1 MSAGRYNPNR
11 AMRTPTA
18 VLRLVP
24 FLVILASCAGVPAD
38 ESLDQPAGA
47 ADDAAQR
54 ASAEI
59 VFRDPS
65 RTWIV
70 LLGTGTPG
78 AEPDRFGP
86 STAVV
91 AGGTAYLIDAGPGV
105 VRRAAAGAIV
115 SGLPA
120 LQAQNLGVAFFTH
133 LHSDH
138 TIGYPDLILSPWVL
152 GRTVPLQAYGPPG
165 LKAMTTALL
174 EAYREDIRVRTD
186 GPEQLRRDL
195 LAVETHEIAPGLI
208 YEDTVMRVEA
218 FAVPHGTWDQA
229 FGFKLMT
236 ADRTIVISG
245 DTGPFD
251 PLAEIAAGAD
261 VLIHEAYG
269 AKGLESRETETQR
282 YHGAFHTSA
291 IKVGEIA
298 ARAGVGMVIL
308 HHQLH
313 LAGEPAEEL
322 VEQVRLGFDGAVVY
336 GRDLDVF

>member
-1 MSAGRYNPNR
+1 MCSSVLAG
-11 AMRTPTA
+11 
-18 VLRLVP
+18 
-24 FLVILASCAGVPAD
+24 CAG
-38 ESLDQPAGA
+38 SPAGDSPVAPDQIVEA
-47 ADDAAQR
+47 AETLPAREATQT
-54 ASAEI
+54 AP
-59 VFRDPS
+59 RDPS

-86 STAVV
+86 ATAVV
-91 AGGTAYLIDAGPGV
+91 AGGNAYLIDAGPGV
-105 VRRAAAGAIV
+105 VRRAAAGAVV

-120 LQAQNLGVAFFTH
+120 LQAENLSVVFFTH

-138 TIGYPDLILSPWVL
+138 TSGYPDLILSPWVL
-152 GRTVPLQAYGPPG
+152 GRPVPLQAYGPPG
-165 LKAMTTALL
+165 LDAMTAALL
-174 EAYREDIRVRTD
+174 EAYREDIRVRVE

-195 LAVETHEIAPGLI
+195 LAVETHEIEPGLI
-208 YEDTVMRVEA
+208 YEDAVMRVEA
-218 FAVPHGTWDQA
+218 FAVPHGTWDYA
-229 FGFKLMT
+229 FGFKLTT

-251 PLAEIAAGAD
+251 GLAEIAAGAD

-269 AKGLESRETETQR
+269 AQGLQLRQPETQL
-282 YHGAFHTSA
+282 YHSTFHTSA
-291 IKVGEIA
+291 VQVGEIA

-313 LAGEPAEEL
+313 LGGETPEEM
-322 VEQVRLGFDGAVVY
+322 VEQVRLSFDGEVIY

>member
-1 MSAGRYNPNR
+1 
-11 AMRTPTA
+11 MRRHIETLPTIA
-18 VLRLVP
+18 CLLVLGGCVAAP
-24 FLVILASCAGVPAD
+24 SGEVPAS
-38 ESLDQPAGA
+38 SLEREATA
-47 ADDAAQR
+47 APVAQAAPPTT
-54 ASAEI
+54 EP
-59 VFRDPS
+59 RDPS

-86 STAVV
+86 ATAIV

-120 LQAQNLGVAFFTH
+120 LRPQNLRMAFFTH

-152 GRTVPLQAYGPPG
+152 GRTAPLQAFGPPG
-165 LKAMTTALL
+165 LDAMTTALL
-174 EAYREDIRVRTD
+174 EAYREDIRVRVE

-195 LAVETHEIAPGLI
+195 LAVETREIEPGLI
-208 YEDTVMRVEA
+208 YEDPVMRVEA

-229 FGFKLMT
+229 FGFKLTT

-251 PLAEIAAGAD
+251 GMADIASGAD

-269 AKGLESRETETQR
+269 AEGLRLRDPGIQR
-282 YHGAFHTSA
+282 YHGTFHTSA

-298 ARAGVGMVIL
+298 AEAEVGMVIL
-308 HHQLH
+308 THQLH
-313 LAGEPAEEL
+313 LAGETPDEM
-322 VEQVRLGFDGAVVY
+322 VDQVRLSFDGEVVY
-336 GRDLDVF
+336 GRDLDIF

>member
-1 MSAGRYNPNR
+1 MRLPTGTLGLVLCSSVLAG
-11 AMRTPTA
+11 
-18 VLRLVP
+18 
-24 FLVILASCAGVPAD
+24 CAGSPAGD
-38 ESLDQPAGA
+38 PPVALDQMVEAAETLPAR
-47 ADDAAQR
+47 DATQTAP
-54 ASAEI
+54 
-59 VFRDPS
+59 RDPS

-86 STAVV
+86 ATAVV
-91 AGGTAYLIDAGPGV
+91 AGGNAYLIDAGPGV
-105 VRRAAAGAIV
+105 VRRATAGAFV

-120 LQAQNLGVAFFTH
+120 LQAVNLSVVFFTH

-138 TIGYPDLILSPWVL
+138 TSGYPDLILSPWVL
-152 GRTVPLQAYGPPG
+152 GRPVPLQAYGPPG
-165 LKAMTTALL
+165 LDAMTAALL
-174 EAYREDIRVRTD
+174 EAYREDIRVRVE

-195 LAVETHEIAPGLI
+195 LAVETHEIEPGLI
-208 YEDTVMRVEA
+208 YEDAVMRVEA
-218 FAVPHGTWDQA
+218 FAVPHGTWDYA
-229 FGFKLMT
+229 FGFKLTT

-251 PLAEIAAGAD
+251 GLAEIAAGAD

-269 AKGLESRETETQR
+269 AQGLQLRQPETQL
-282 YHGAFHTSA
+282 YHGTFHTSA
-291 IKVGEIA
+291 VQVGEIA

-313 LAGEPAEEL
+313 LGGETPEEM
-322 VEQVRLGFDGAVVY
+322 VEQVRLSFDGEVIY

>member
-1 MSAGRYNPNR
+1 MRPPTCTLGLVFFSSVLAG
-11 AMRTPTA
+11 
-18 VLRLVP
+18 
-24 FLVILASCAGVPAD
+24 CAGSPAGD
-38 ESLDQPAGA
+38 SPVSLDQMVEAAEALPAREA
-47 ADDAAQR
+47 TQTAP
-54 ASAEI
+54 
-59 VFRDPS
+59 RDPS

-86 STAVV
+86 ATAVV
-91 AGGTAYLIDAGPGV
+91 SGGTAYLIDAGPGV
-105 VRRAAAGAIV
+105 VRRAMAGALV

-120 LQAQNLGVAFFTH
+120 LQPQNLRVVFFTH

-152 GRTVPLQAYGPPG
+152 GRPVPLQAYGPPG
-165 LKAMTTALL
+165 LAAMTAALL
-174 EAYREDIRVRTD
+174 EAYREDIRVRVE
-186 GPEQLRRDL
+186 GPERLRRDL
-195 LAVETHEIAPGLI
+195 LAVETHEIEPGLI
-208 YEDTVMRVEA
+208 YEDAVMRVEA
-218 FAVPHGTWDQA
+218 FAVPHGTWDHA
-229 FGFKLMT
+229 FGFKLTT

-251 PLAEIAAGAD
+251 GLAEIAAGAD

-269 AKGLESRETETQR
+269 ADGLRRRAPDTQR
-282 YHGAFHTSA
+282 YHGTFHTSA
-291 IKVGEIA
+291 VKVGEIA

-313 LAGEPAEEL
+313 LSGGTAEQM
-322 VEQVRLGFDGAVVY
+322 VEQVRISFDGEVVY

>member
-1 MSAGRYNPNR
+1 MALLWLVGLAGCAAEP
-11 AMRTPTA
+11 AGQSPAT
-18 VLRLVP
+18 
-24 FLVILASCAGVPAD
+24 FLDPGVAAAGA
-38 ESLDQPAGA
+38 AGA
-47 ADDAAQR
+47 ADTAEGEAVQ
-54 ASAEI
+54 SAP
-59 VFRDPS
+59 RDPS

-86 STAVV
+86 ATAVV

-105 VRRAAAGAIV
+105 VRRAAAGSLV

-120 LQAQNLGVAFFTH
+120 LRPQNLRIGFFTH

-152 GRTVPLQAYGPPG
+152 GRATPLQAYGPPG
-165 LKAMTTALL
+165 LEAMTTALL
-174 EAYREDIRVRTD
+174 EAYREDIRVRVE

-195 LAVETHEIAPGLI
+195 VAVETHEIEPGLI
-208 YEDTVMRVEA
+208 YEDSVMRVEA

-229 FGFKLMT
+229 FGFKLTT

-251 PLAEIAAGAD
+251 GLAEIAAGAD

-269 AKGLESRETETQR
+269 AEGLRLRNPGSQR
-282 YHGAFHTSA
+282 YHGTFHTSA

-298 ARAGVGMVIL
+298 AEAGVGMVIL
-308 HHQLH
+308 THQLH
-313 LAGEPAEEL
+313 LAGDSPEDM
-322 VEQVRLGFDGAVVY
+322 VEQVRLSFDGEVAY
-336 GRDLDVF
+336 GRDLDIF

>member
-1 MSAGRYNPNR
+1 MRFPRYAPR
-11 AMRTPTA
+11 LALLLVVLTGCAAATGGESPEAPGQPAVGDEPTRTPTS
-18 VLRLVP
+18 RLP
-24 FLVILASCAGVPAD
+24 SSEPL
-38 ESLDQPAGA
+38 
-47 ADDAAQR
+47 
-54 ASAEI
+54 
-59 VFRDPS
+59 DPS
-65 RTWIV
+65 RTWVV

-105 VRRAAAGAIV
+105 VRRASAGAMV
-115 SGLPA
+115 TG
-120 LQAQNLGVAFFTH
+120 LQALNAPNLRVAFLTH

-138 TIGYPDLILSPWVL
+138 TLGYPDLILSPWVL
-152 GRTVPLQAYGPPG
+152 GRAAPLAVYGPPG
-165 LKAMTTALL
+165 LEAMTAALL
-174 EAYREDIRVRTD
+174 EAYREDIRVRVE
-186 GPEQLRRDL
+186 GPERLRRDL

-208 YEDTVMRVEA
+208 YEDPVMRVEA
-218 FAVPHGTWDQA
+218 FAVPHGTWDVA
-229 FGFKLMT
+229 FGFKLTT

-251 PLAEIAAGAD
+251 GLAEIAAGAD

-269 AKGLESRETETQR
+269 AEGLRQREPETQR
-282 YHGAFHTSA
+282 YHGTFHTSA

-313 LAGEPAEEL
+313 LAGGTPEEM
-322 VEQVRLGFDGAVVY
+322 VEEVRLSFDGEVIY
-336 GRDLDVF
+336 GRDLDAF

>member
-1 MSAGRYNPNR
+1 MWA
-11 AMRTPTA
+11 PTGI
-18 VLRLVP
+18 LRLVP
-24 FLVILASCAGVPAD
+24 VLVTLASCAGVPAD
-38 ESLDQPAGA
+38 ESPGPLDQSDVA
-47 ADDAAQR
+47 ADDTAER
-54 ASAEI
+54 ASTETAP
-59 VFRDPS
+59 RDPS

-91 AGGTAYLIDAGPGV
+91 AGGTTYLIDAGPGV

-115 SGLPA
+115 TGLPA
-120 LQAQNLGVAFFTH
+120 LQVQNLQVAFLTH

-138 TIGYPDLILSPWVL
+138 TLGYPDLILSPWVL
-152 GRTVPLQAYGPPG
+152 GRMAPLRVYGPPG
-165 LKAMTTALL
+165 LEAMTTALL
-174 EAYREDIRVRTD
+174 EAYREDIRVRVE

-195 LAVETHEIAPGLI
+195 LAVETHEIESGLI
-208 YEDTVMRVEA
+208 YEDAVMRVEA

-229 FGFKLMT
+229 FGFKLTT

-245 DTGPFD
+245 DTRPFH

-269 AKGLESRETETQR
+269 AEGLRLRDPETQR

-291 IKVGEIA
+291 IEVGEVA

-308 HHQLH
+308 HHQIH
-313 LAGEPAEEL
+313 LAGDTPEEM
-322 VEQVRLGFDGAVVY
+322 VEQVRLSFDGAVVY